1 MIKTGE
7 ISQRLYDYL
16 SSKGKGLGIE
26 DVRIG
31 LAYAGVKLEGDR
43 LGLAGVLR
51 NELKPECT
59 TLNGAGTLTTLSAS
73 SLLKYL
79 VDGKNPLD
87 KALGLATA
95 NAIINPETS
104 EEEIDTIGLMNL
116 GPQDN
121 VAMVGYFGPLVG
133 KIKETGANLSIIERD
148 PARVEIIDDR
158 TKDEILGKCTV
169 AVITATS
176 ILNDTLEEILNKLG
190 NSRHVV
196 ILGPSTPMCR
206 DVFQGTPVTHL
217 GGSAILDIRKIMQ
230 IISEGGGTPAM
241 RPCLRFINVLLR

>member
-16 SSKGKGLGIE
+16 SSMGKGLEIE

-31 LAYAGVKLEGDR
+31 LVYAGVKLEGDR

>member
-133 KIKETGANLSIIERD
+133 RIKKTGANLSIIERD